1 MLLQSST
8 FLIHFLSFYLSLTL
22 SLSLSSQH
30 SFPEESDSR
39 QKRIF
44 RENPNPNP
52 DPKDPLRIY
61 PHILLAWPWK
71 SDPNL
76 KIPFSDFKVSLS
88 LSLVL
93 FLKTQHYNFPFKE
106 TTAFYFLFFN
116 LRFIA
121 SWFYQ
126 EKKKKQNKEIPF
138 WWPWIPGFYSVI
150 IGLSLDFYIFFNC
163 SCILC

>member
-22 SLSLSSQH
+22 SLSSQH

-44 RENPNPNP
+44 RENPNPNPNP

-126 EKKKKQNKEIPF
+126 EKKKNKTKKYPF
-138 WWPWIPGFYSVI
+138 DDPESRVFIRWLLGF
-150 IGLSLDFYIFFNC
+150 L
-163 SCILC
+163 

>member
-44 RENPNPNP
+44 RENPNP

-88 LSLVL
+88 LSLS
-93 FLKTQHYNFPFKE
+93 
-106 TTAFYFLFFN
+106 FF
-116 LRFIA
+116 
-121 SWFYQ
+121 SWKHNTIIFRL
-126 EKKKKQNKEIPF
+126 KKQPLFISF
-138 WWPWIPGFYSVI
+138 SSTFV
-150 IGLSLDFYIFFNC
+150 LSHLDFTKKRKKNKTKKYPFDDPESRVFIRWLLGF
-163 SCILC
+163 L